1 MTTAPDI
8 GPAGLALAAALIAG
22 HAVTSVAFQLGLGR
36 RLVVAAV
43 RATVQLLLLGW
54 ALERVFAAQQPVLVV
69 GVMTL
74 MGLVAGR
81 EALRRT
87 THTAPG
93 LGRATT
99 LAMLGSSFLVTTY
112 GLVAVLDA
120 EPWWAPERAI
130 PIMGMVLGNTLN
142 GIALGLDATLKG
154 LESRSGEIEGLLAM
168 GASPARATRALVQ
181 DALRTATLPI
191 VNSMAVVGIVSIPG
205 MMTGQILGGGDPGI
219 AARYQLFILFA
230 IASGTALGA
239 VLVVLSARR
248 LLFDD
253 RERLRLDRLSPR
265 AS

>member
-1 MTTAPDI
+1 M
-8 GPAGLALAAALIAG
+8 
-22 HAVTSVAFQLGLGR
+22 
-36 RLVVAAV
+36 
-43 RATVQLLLLGW
+43 
-54 ALERVFAAQQPVLVV
+54 
-69 GVMTL
+69 
-74 MGLVAGR
+74 
-81 EALRRT
+81 
-87 THTAPG
+87 
-93 LGRATT
+93 
-99 LAMLGSSFLVTTY
+99 
-112 GLVAVLDA
+112 
-120 EPWWAPERAI
+120 
-130 PIMGMVLGNTLN
+130 
-142 GIALGLDATLKG
+142 
-154 LESRSGEIEGLLAM
+154 
-168 GASPARATRALVQ
+168 Q